1 MEVFDNMINKKCVG
15 YTGFEPVTSA
25 LSRQRSKP
33 TELITLFL
41 SWQIY
46 KKNYKILL
54 FTKKKPLKQ
63 IKRFFNQGWVIGLEP
78 TTFGTT
84 IRRSNQLNYTHRFF
98 VLANIKLFLKI
109 QDFPINFFSLKILWQ
124 PQRLLLLFRQF
135 CQGLKP
141 ICYYV
146 KKVIVCPLFYIV
158 RIFPNLPLLRKTS

>member
-54 FTKKKPLKQ
+54 FTKK
-63 IKRFFNQGWVIGLEP
+63 
-78 TTFGTT
+78 T
-84 IRRSNQLNYTHRFF
+84 
-98 VLANIKLFLKI
+98 A
-109 QDFPINFFSLKILWQ
+109 
-124 PQRLLLLFRQF
+124 
-135 CQGLKP
+135 
-141 ICYYV
+141 
-146 KKVIVCPLFYIV
+146 
-158 RIFPNLPLLRKTS
+158 